1 MFGVI
6 TVILRAPYHRVR
18 RGPAHVCRRCL
29 TARVGIPPLPWS
41 CACRCVCSV
50 TAEHKVEDLGLGVL
64 PAAEFIKQ
72 ACRVCIHAIQAFGH
86 DTPCLPSPQA
96 RGWGVA
102 CQASGNETPWGL
114 ASGKG
119 RASFR
124 DANIRFLPSFLVDA
138 AAASIRAAPSPWR
151 RPPRRN
157 RHSGLAKMLPT
168 SAKSP
173 VAGRIGEGDEA

>member
-1 MFGVI
+1 M
-6 TVILRAPYHRVR
+6 
-18 RGPAHVCRRCL
+18 
-29 TARVGIPPLPWS
+29 
-41 CACRCVCSV
+41 
-50 TAEHKVEDLGLGVL
+50 TAERKVADLGLRVL

-72 ACRVCIHAIQAFGH
+72 ATRVCIHAIQTFA
-86 DTPCLPSPQA
+86 TTLPPSLPLKREVGAWRVQHQA
-96 RGWGVA
+96 TKLPGADARVA
-102 CQASGNETPWGL
+102 HNAQNLSDGEESSDSSSSDESDSWGL

-173 VAGRIGEGDEA
+173 VAGRVGAGDEA